1 MYNKI
6 LKKILGLTEYSEQKL
21 KRDLYFYFTIGIINY
36 IFLFLPSWSVVR
48 LLQVWNFVFFMYTGL
63 SCLLAIGYK
72 RYKKNEDFF

>member
-6 LKKILGLTEYSEQKL
+6 LKKILELTEFSERKL
-21 KRDLYFYFTIGIINY
+21 KRDLYFYFTLGIINY

-63 SCLLAIGYK
+63 ICLLAIGYK

>member
-6 LKKILGLTEYSEQKL
+6 LKKILELTVFSERKL
-21 KRDLYFYFTIGIINY
+21 KKDLYFYFTIGIINY
-36 IFLFLPSWSVVR
+36 ILLFLPSWSVIR
-48 LLQVWNFVFFMYTGL
+48 LLQVWNFVFFVYASI